1 MLEGDADADDAGGG
15 EAGDDEAGGVDAAAH
30 LQALRVLLAV
40 SKRVHASLDLTETLD
55 AVAEG
60 VVEAAGFGLAVVNLA
75 EPNGDF
81 TVVSAAGSDKLRAEM
96 VGTRGSAENWHEL
109 LRRAERWGALY
120 FVDHRSGV
128 PDSLY
133 TWIPDIEVPQDPRGW
148 HPLDCL
154 FAPLLTPAG
163 EWVGV
168 LSVDLPV
175 GGMRPGPL
183 QREVLALFAEHAAI
197 AILHARMHSALEQS
211 QASLEYAATHDPLT
225 GLANRAYLRDRMEEL
240 LERPED
246 EIGVL
251 VVDLDGFKRI
261 NDMAGHEA
269 GDEVLRAVAQR
280 MRRHVRDGDV
290 LARMGGDE
298 FVAVLVGDDM
308 AEALEDTVGRL
319 RGVIAEPVVGR
330 TGVRRVTASIG
341 YAVGAVAD
349 FARLVA
355 AADAEMYREKHG
367 GLSLERRPA

>member
-1 MLEGDADADDAGGG
+1 MHSMLEGDAD
-15 EAGDDEAGGVDAAAH
+15 DAAAH
-30 LQALRVLLAV
+30 LQALRALLAV
-40 SKRVHASLDLTETLD
+40 SKRVHASLDLNETLN

-81 TVVSAAGSDKLRAEM
+81 TVVSAAGSDQLRAEM
-96 VGTRGSAENWHEL
+96 VGTRGDAKHWHEL

-128 PDSLY
+128 PESLY
-133 TWIPDIEVPQDPRGW
+133 TWIPDIEVPQDPQGW

-183 QREVLALFAEHAAI
+183 QREVLELFAEHAAI

-211 QASLEYAATHDPLT
+211 QTRLEYEANHDPLT
-225 GLANRAYLRDRMEEL
+225 GLANRAYLRSRVDEL
-240 LERPED
+240 LARPDAEV
-246 EIGVL
+246 GVL

-261 NDMAGHEA
+261 NDLAGHEA

-280 MRRHVRDGDV
+280 MRRHVREDDV

-298 FVAVLVGDDM
+298 FVAVLVGGGDDM
-308 AEALEDTVGRL
+308 AGVVQDTAVRL
-319 RGVIAEPVVGR
+319 RAVIAEPVMGR
-330 TGVRRVTASIG
+330 TGVRRVTASISS
-341 YAVGAVAD
+341 AVGSVAD
-349 FARLVA
+349 FPRLVA
-355 AADAEMYREKHG
+355 AADAAMYRDKHG
-367 GLSLERRPA
+367 DPAMERRPA

>member
-1 MLEGDADADDAGGG
+1 MLEGAADADDTVAGGVG
-15 EAGDDEAGGVDAAAH
+15 AAVDAAAQ
-30 LQALRVLLAV
+30 LQALQALLAV

-109 LRRAERWGALY
+109 FRRAERWGALY

-128 PDSLY
+128 PESLY
-133 TWIPDIEVPQDPRGW
+133 TWVPDIEVPQDPLGW

-225 GLANRAYLRDRMEEL
+225 GLANRAYLRDRMQEL
-240 LERPED
+240 LERPAD
-246 EIGVL
+246 EVGVL

-280 MRRHVRDGDV
+280 MRRQVRDGDV

-298 FVAVLVGDDM
+298 FVAVLVGDDTLDV
-308 AEALEDTVGRL
+308 LEDTVARL
-319 RGVIAEPVVGR
+319 RAVIAEPVVGR

-341 YAVGAVAD
+341 CAVGAVTD